1 MCKVY
6 WKWKQ
11 NVNATYII
19 TKVCLHLY
27 LTEKSKVHVDD
38 WLFDWQN
45 VYQIYECKV
54 LYLQYNYYAMY
65 NVV

>member
-6 WKWKQ
+6 CIWKQ
-11 NVNATYII
+11 NVNVTDII

-27 LTEKSKVHVDD
+27 LTEKSKVED

-54 LYLQYNYYAMY
+54 MYLQYNYCMQCTM
-65 NVV
+65 